1 MNNMDMIRQKV
12 QQETPESGARQIGEV
27 VLLIAAASEQA
38 AEIIAADLE
47 NESMSLAK
55 CFSALRDYAKK
66 HQQGGFWGCMC
77 NQFEQANPVIQVV
90 CDFYKLPKEA
100 FADVRVE
107 GKNPKRL
114 GETSADATEGAGNID
129 LLDLL

>member
-66 HQQGGFWGCMC
+66 HQQSGFWGCMC
-77 NQFEQANPVIQVV
+77 NQFEQENPVIQVV

-100 FADVRVE
+100 FE
-107 GKNPKRL
+107 EQKPKRL
-114 GETSADATEGAGNID
+114 GETSEAATEGAGGID

>member
-1 MNNMDMIRQKV
+1 MNNMEKIRQKV
-12 QQETPESGARQIGEV
+12 QAEKPESGARQIGEV

-90 CDFYKLPKEA
+90 SNFYKIPKEA
-100 FADVRVE
+100 FAE
-107 GKNPKRL
+107 QKPKRL
-114 GETSADATEGAGNID
+114 GETSADATEGAGGID

>member
-1 MNNMDMIRQKV
+1 MNNMEKIRQKV
-12 QQETPESGARQIGEV
+12 QAEKPESGARQIGEV

-38 AEIIAADLE
+38 AEIIAVDLE

-55 CFSALRDYAKK
+55 CFGALRDYAKK

-77 NQFEQANPVIQVV
+77 NCFDVANPVIQVV
-90 CDFYKLPKEA
+90 SDFYKLPKEA
-100 FADVRVE
+100 FAE
-107 GKNPKRL
+107 QKPKRL
-114 GETSADATEGAGNID
+114 GETSEAATEGAGNID

>member
-1 MNNMDMIRQKV
+1 MDNMEKIRQKV
-12 QQETPESGARQIGEV
+12 QAEKPDSGARQIGEV
-27 VLLIAAASEQA
+27 VLLIAEASGKA
-38 AEIIAADLE
+38 AEIIAADLD

-55 CFSALRDYAKK
+55 CFDALRDYAKK

-77 NQFEQANPVIQVV
+77 NKFEQSNPVIQVV
-90 CDFYKLPKEA
+90 CEFYKVPKEA

-107 GKNPKRL
+107 GQNPKRL
-114 GETSADATEGAGNID
+114 GETSADATEGAGSID

>member
-1 MNNMDMIRQKV
+1 MNNMEKIRQKV
-12 QQETPESGARQIGEV
+12 HAEKPESGARQIGEV
-27 VLLIAAASEQA
+27 VLMIASASEQA

-55 CFSALRDYAKK
+55 CFGALRDYAKK

-77 NQFEQANPVIQVV
+77 NCFDVANPVIQVV
-90 CDFYKLPKEA
+90 SDFYKLPKEA
-100 FADVRVE
+100 FAE
-107 GKNPKRL
+107 QKPKRL
-114 GETSADATEGAGNID
+114 GETSEAATEGAGNID

>member
-1 MNNMDMIRQKV
+1 MSNMDKIRQKV
-12 QQETPESGARQIGEV
+12 QEEKPESGARQIGEV

-47 NESMSLAK
+47 NESMSLAR
-55 CFSALRDYAKK
+55 CFAALRDFAKK
-66 HQQGGFWGCMC
+66 HQEGGFWGCMC

-90 CDFYKLPKEA
+90 CEFYHIPKEA
-100 FADVRVE
+100 FADE
-107 GKNPKRL
+107 KPKRL
-114 GETSADATEGAGNID
+114 GETSAAATEGAGGID